1 MLANYAN
8 AVQYAANVQQPY
20 DFVSTWAEIH
30 ANTSAG
36 AYQSEYEFGW
46 AVYRASQL
54 AHDGH
59 FVFYPDSVTA
69 IFSFGRD
76 NLALVSVSTDGA
88 SDPEPYLYSDVV
100 ASLNGTTSFSPS
112 PVTQVN
118 GQDAVDYLL
127 SWSEYGSLQ
136 DPDALWNNL
145 FWIAAQVALG
155 ASGSTTGTFNG
166 GGRGRWPY
174 PGAETT
180 LSFANGTTLTRQN
193 YANVLLPFDNITN
206 SQDVYTQ
213 FLIPPPEAY
222 QNAFEYA
229 ASLTSS
235 TTQTTESPTSTA
247 SSTATAVPAPAY
259 PTPFVSTADNQ
270 NSGYLL
276 EGEGY
281 EDTAVL
287 ALRSYVSLE
296 ADELPFQAVNT
307 YLIEQAAAMG
317 KTKLII
323 DVSANGGGTILQ
335 GYDVFK
341 QLFPSILP
349 YGASRFRAHEA
360 VDLLGEQTSY
370 LSGLVPRSLDLN
382 DTYLD
387 LESAFFNYRTDTDVN
402 YQPFT
407 SWAEK
412 YGPEALGPQPDNFT
426 SLERWNLSD
435 VLTPLNSGGIYVS
448 GYLNRSNITTQP
460 FAAENIILVTDGYCA
475 STCTIFAEL
484 MKQQGGVKQVILGG
498 RPGLGS
504 KIPQAI
510 GGVKGTNDLP
520 FSDIFET
527 IAEVYSASSAAVQA
541 VWQKSVLAA
550 YSALPL
556 YRSTNVVINAR
567 NGYRQGDTTQT
578 PLQFVYEPADCRILY
593 TPDMIVDE
601 TAVWKTVRD
610 SVWGGGL
617 GDKCV
622 AGGFQDG
629 AAERR
634 SVTSQKHTFR
644 PDVNFDEIV
653 DSLGL
658 ETSVISAKGDAAIQ
672 P

>member
-1 MLANYAN
+1 MANFL
-8 AVQYAANVQQPY
+8 QYAANVQPPY
-20 DFVSTWAEIH
+20 DFVGTWAAIH

-46 AVYRASQL
+46 AVYRAAQL

-59 FVFYPDSVTA
+59 FVFYPDSVTG

-76 NLALVSVSTDGA
+76 NLALVSVSSDGM
-88 SDPEPYLYSDVV
+88 SDPQPYLYSDVI
-100 ASLNGTTSFSPS
+100 ASLNGTTGFTPS
-112 PVTQVN
+112 PVTQIN
-118 GQDAVDYLL
+118 GQNAVDYLL

-145 FWIAAQVALG
+145 FWEPAQVALG
-155 ASGSTTGTFNG
+155 ASGTGTGSFNG

-174 PGAETT
+174 PGADTV
-180 LSFANGTTLTRQN
+180 LSFANGSTLTRQN
-193 YANVLLPFDNITN
+193 YANVLQPFDNIT
-206 SQDVYTQ
+206 SSADVYTY

-229 ASLTSS
+229 ASLTSA
-235 TTQTTESPTSTA
+235 TTQTTESPTSSA
-247 SSTATAVPAPAY
+247 SSTPTAIPAPAY
-259 PTPFVSTADNQ
+259 PTPFVSTADNV

-276 EGEGY
+276 EGDGY
-281 EDTAVL
+281 DDTAVL
-287 ALRSYVSLE
+287 VMRSFVGDSD
-296 ADELPFQAVNT
+296 DEIPFQAVNT

-360 VDLLGEQTSY
+360 LDLLGEQASY

-382 DTYLD
+382 STYQD
-387 LESAFFNYRTDTDVN
+387 IVSSFWNYRTDTDNN

-484 MKQQGGVKQVILGG
+484 MKQQGGVKQIILGG

-520 FSDIFET
+520 FDYIFSF
-527 IAEVYSASSAAVQA
+527 IAEVYGASSAALQA
-541 VWQKSVLAA
+541 AWQKSVLAT

-556 YRSTNVVINAR
+556 YRSTNVVVNAR
-567 NGYRQGDTTQT
+567 NGYRRDDPTQT

-593 TPDMIVDE
+593 TPDMLVDE

-617 GDKCV
+617 GNKCV
-622 AGGFQDG
+622 AGGFQSG
-629 AAERR
+629 TAGRR
-634 SVTSQKHTFR
+634 SVSSQSHTFR
-644 PDVNFDEIV
+644 ADVDFDEIV
-653 DSLGL
+653 GSFEL
-658 ETSVISAKGDAAIQ
+658 ETIDKKFKGDSIMI